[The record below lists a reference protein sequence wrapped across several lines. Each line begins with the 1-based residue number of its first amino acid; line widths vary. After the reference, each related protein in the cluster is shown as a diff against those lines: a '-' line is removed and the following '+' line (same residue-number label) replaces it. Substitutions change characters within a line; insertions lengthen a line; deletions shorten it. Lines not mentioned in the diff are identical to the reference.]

1 MPFGICVIYCIYICI
16 RIHMARN
23 TIYLCSFLHMCYIC
37 LLQKYN
43 SYHNRAASQL
53 SSLCYHRVMRI
64 IRIYQNLDL
73 GQESVKNVLT
83 YYDNSV

>member
-23 TIYLCSFLHMCYIC
+23 NIYLCSFLHMCYIC

-43 SYHNRAASQL
+43 SYH
-53 SSLCYHRVMRI
+53 RVMRI
-64 IRIYQNLDL
+64 ISIYQNLDL
-73 GQESVKNVLT
+73 GQESVKNIL
-83 YYDNSV
+83 DILGQQCIIIIIR

>member
-23 TIYLCSFLHMCYIC
+23 NIYLCSFLHMCYIC

-43 SYHNRAASQL
+43 SYH
-53 SSLCYHRVMRI
+53 HVMRI

-83 YYDNSV
+83 YHVNSV